1 MPTTSTLNFSPKNSG
16 FNYLILNP
24 PIFCFFKSLR
34 DMKKDY
40 LLEDV
45 VDNLWITKKILIK
58 SSYSGEKPEG
68 KTKLP
73 EESAIC

>member
-1 MPTTSTLNFSPKNSG
+1 
-16 FNYLILNP
+16 
-24 PIFCFFKSLR
+24 
-34 DMKKDY
+34 MKKDY